1 MKKNRISKNWLTRQN
16 KDPFFRQSKIQ
27 GYRSRSAFKLIE
39 MNKKFR
45 FIKKNS
51 SLLDLGSCPGGW
63 SQVARKEIIK
73 GKILAVDVRPME
85 KINNVDFI
93 NGDFCDVNVCKK
105 IMLYFNNE
113 VDVVLSDMATNTTG
127 NKTLDSYR
135 TGELC
140 LNAMSLAK
148 KILSQDG
155 VFLSKIFMGSI
166 FEEINEKVKK
176 NFKNVVRYKPLS
188 SKKESKEIYIFCKGI
203 LKIWY
208 IMQQY
213 LMINSWKNLL
223 L

>member
-1 MKKNRISKNWLTRQN
+1 LKKNKISKNWLIKKNR
-16 KDPFFRQSKIQ
+16 DPYFRQSKIQ

-63 SQVARKEIIK
+63 SQVARKQIIQ
-73 GKILAVDVRPME
+73 GKILAVDVIPMK
-85 KINNVDFI
+85 KISNVDFI
-93 NGDFCDVNVCKK
+93 NGDFCDVNVCEK
-105 IMLYFNNE
+105 IMLYFSNKI
-113 VDVVLSDMATNTTG
+113 DVVLSDMATNTSG

-140 LNAMSLAK
+140 INAMNLAK
-148 KILSQDG
+148 KILVPDG

-166 FEEINEKVKK
+166 FKEINEKAK
-176 NFKNVVRYKPLS
+176 NSFKDVVRYKPLS

-203 LKIWY
+203 LKI
-208 IMQQY
+208 
-213 LMINSWKNLL
+213 
-223 L
+223 